1 MWRIPTLSSPEQQR
15 IYTDIGGHPR
25 ALKYLDVLLRE
36 GQGRYTDVTER
47 LETILLRR
55 GIKDGDSWLR
65 GPFSFDRALA
75 EGITLAIEDALV
87 LELIDL
93 LDSETR
99 GILSSASVY
108 RIPVNRVGLAW
119 PVSAKREYIEVPT
132 RHGQQVLEPDE
143 FLKKAPPD
151 NRSGAKTD
159 LSAPITEPEGIGE
172 AIMDLA
178 NLGLL
183 AVSKSD
189 DDVAFYM
196 VHRWIAVTLGR
207 STFMPSAH
215 LRVAHSAAASH
226 WWWRVQE
233 IPQSRQ
239 QDIPE
244 LLEARYHYHAAGHVE
259 AALLSTELACN
270 QLHVWGLWNWE
281 ENLYREALAWLPAG
295 DADSA
300 VVLYQLGRIAELRGD
315 YDQALDHQQQALTIA
330 QELGDRASTARIMDQ
345 IGTIAQHR
353 GNYDQALDY
362 IRHALSTFQE
372 LGDRAGV
379 AQSLHQLGR
388 LAELR
393 GDYDQALDHQQQALT
408 IAQELGDRAS
418 TARIM
423 DQIGTIAQ
431 HRGNYDQAL
440 DYIRHALSTFQEL
453 GDRAGV
459 AQSLHQLGRLAE
471 LRGDY
476 DQALDHQQQA
486 LTIAQELGDRA
497 STARIMDRIGT
508 IAQHRGNYDQALDYI
523 RHALSTFQE
532 LGDRAGVVQSLH
544 QLGRLAELRG
554 DYDQAL
560 DHQQQALTIAQELGD
575 RAGAARCHELLGT
588 LLAET
593 GWATEAIGHSV
604 LALEIYV
611 DLKSPEVDEA
621 LYSLHRQRE
630 LVGEEQFRDTLSKHL
645 DSKSVIR
652 TIEMLNDYEGQGIK
666 RRHRQA
672 PSASRTRVESSGE
685 AHTVYLTMASTE
697 ADGGW
702 TSVPRRR
709 FLRESLRSTDS
720 VFISQQLILAALPKK
735 RILEAPPLVSMELA
749 SPSQLRSVAVFSD
762 LQRGRQEPR

>member
-1 MWRIPTLSSPEQQR
+1 MPLMVLSGCSTGLSESVTGGRLAKTDLGGFARALTVAGVPAVLAMMAPVTDMYATALAARFYRELVIRSQVEVLAAFCDARRLLEQDRQMLAADRREARLVEWSTPTLFMRESSLMLYDENDGFKRPPERPFTDVSLRHVGQFVGRRAEIRTLLSALHDDTPGVLLHGIGGVGKSSLAAELLRQLGHEAGLIVPNVGQTSVDQLLYSIGLALLTVADDQVRQLAEVIRRPDCTWVERLRVLTQVFARVPITLLLDDFEGNLKRRDAKWTVTDDELAEFLSTWISNPGTQRLLITSRYPLSLPSRAHRRLVTHNLGPLSLAETRKLMWRLPTLSSPEQQR

-270 QLHVWGLWNWE
+270 QLHVWGLRNWI
-281 ENLYREALAWLPAG
+281 
-295 DADSA
+295 
-300 VVLYQLGRIAELRGD
+300 Q
-315 YDQALDHQQQALTIA
+315 
-330 QELGDRASTARIMDQ
+330 
-345 IGTIAQHR
+345 
-353 GNYDQALDY
+353 
-362 IRHALSTFQE
+362 
-372 LGDRAGV
+372 
-379 AQSLHQLGR
+379 
-388 LAELR
+388 
-393 GDYDQALDHQQQALT
+393 
-408 IAQELGDRAS
+408 
-418 TARIM
+418 
-423 DQIGTIAQ
+423 
-431 HRGNYDQAL
+431 
-440 DYIRHALSTFQEL
+440 
-453 GDRAGV
+453 
-459 AQSLHQLGRLAE
+459 
-471 LRGDY
+471 
-476 DQALDHQQQA
+476 
-486 LTIAQELGDRA
+486 
-497 STARIMDRIGT
+497 
-508 IAQHRGNYDQALDYI
+508 
-523 RHALSTFQE
+523 
-532 LGDRAGVVQSLH
+532 
-544 QLGRLAELRG
+544 
-554 DYDQAL
+554 
-560 DHQQQALTIAQELGD
+560 
-575 RAGAARCHELLGT
+575 
-588 LLAET
+588 
-593 GWATEAIGHSV
+593 
-604 LALEIYV
+604 
-611 DLKSPEVDEA
+611 
-621 LYSLHRQRE
+621 
-630 LVGEEQFRDTLSKHL
+630 
-645 DSKSVIR
+645 
-652 TIEMLNDYEGQGIK
+652 
-666 RRHRQA
+666 
-672 PSASRTRVESSGE
+672 
-685 AHTVYLTMASTE
+685 
-697 ADGGW
+697 
-702 TSVPRRR
+702 
-709 FLRESLRSTDS
+709 
-720 VFISQQLILAALPKK
+720 VFIGKRSRGSRRVMLIAL
-735 RILEAPPLVSMELA
+735 
-749 SPSQLRSVAVFSD
+749 
-762 LQRGRQEPR
+762 